1 MHARGFAIVDGDP
14 VGIEFSR
21 GIGRARVERR
31 RLALRHFLNQTIEFG
46 SRSLVET
53 AALLNAEDT
62 DRLEQPARAYAVGIC
77 RIFGRFEAHLDMTLS
92 GKVID
97 FVGLGFMN
105 DPDQVGAICQV
116 AMMKV
121 EARRDLLR
129 IRINILDTPGFE
141 RSEEL

>member
-1 MHARGFAIVDGDP
+1 MSGHNRGAADRLLMVEHDAVRGMHAIGFAIVDDDP
-14 VGIEFSR
+14 VGIEYRR

-62 DRLEQPARAYAVGIC
+62 DRLEQPERAYAVGIC
-77 RIFGRFEAHLDMTLS
+77 RIFGRFEAHLAMTLR

-97 FVGLGFMN
+97 LVGLGFLI
-105 DPDQVGAICQV
+105 DPAQIGRAWG
-116 AMMKV
+116 
-121 EARRDLLR
+121 R
-129 IRINILDTPGFE
+129 E
-141 RSEEL
+141 RGWT